1 MGKKW
6 TPKYIWD
13 NLEEFLLIP
22 SFAFSVI
29 LIFVQVVARNVFSN
43 SISWSEELARFLYVW
58 QVWLGIS
65 LCAKKRTHLR
75 ITLLS
80 DLIKGKAANVFHI
93 FVDVVVLVFSVMMT
107 ASSVKLVAQIA
118 ATNQTSTAMG
128 ISMAIPY
135 AGITVGAI
143 LLVIRM
149 IGVIIQRV
157 RALKAPVEQAE
168 GGNASL

>member
-1 MGKKW
+1 MK
-6 TPKYIWD
+6 
-13 NLEEFLLIP
+13 
-22 SFAFSVI
+22 
-29 LIFVQVVARNVFSN
+29 
-43 SISWSEELARFLYVW
+43 
-58 QVWLGIS
+58 
-65 LCAKKRTHLR
+65 
-75 ITLLS
+75 
-80 DLIKGKAANVFHI
+80 
-93 FVDVVVLVFSVMMT
+93 